1 MITASVAD
9 SFLSQELSNLK
20 SQLFTGKLSIKGREG
35 QQWYMYFYLG
45 RVLYAS
51 GGKHEVRRWLRN
63 LLIHCFASETYQ
75 PDTFARLTNIS
86 PLNEYEIMMSWEYFL
101 LANWIKNQKISRQN
115 TVNFIQ
121 ASIAEVIFDIIQ
133 AVDFTCEV
141 VKKEQLNPQLALFDV
156 DQIYADGMQAWQSWQ
171 TSQLATISPDHS
183 PVMLQPEVLRAKM
196 EPAAYASFELFLDG
210 KRSLREIAAQR
221 RRSVREIS
229 ASLLPYM
236 KRGEI
241 SLIKIPDFVSP
252 AEQYLN
258 DFHLS
263 SSFFQEILPLV
274 ACIDNNEV
282 VCDRIADVLV
292 GAGFQFVGI
301 HDSTKAVST
310 IVTTNPALIFLD
322 LAIFGSNGYEIC
334 SEIRKI
340 SRFQQTPIVILVAND
355 GMVERMRAKMAGAS
369 DLIAK
374 PIDRDVILQIAR
386 KYTQAGKSDTI

>member
-1 MITASVAD
+1 MITESITD
-9 SFLSQELSNLK
+9 NFLSQELSNLK

-63 LLIHCFASETYQ
+63 LSIHCFATETYQ
-75 PDTFARLTNIS
+75 PDTFARLTDIS

-101 LANWIKNQKISRQN
+101 LVSWIKNQKISRQN

-121 ASIAEVIFDIIQ
+121 ASITEVIFDIIQ
-133 AVDFTCEV
+133 AIDFTCEV
-141 VKKEQLNPQLALFDV
+141 VKKEQLNPQLALFDI
-156 DQIYADGMQAWQSWQ
+156 DQVYADVMQDWKSWQ

-183 PVMLQPEVLRAKM
+183 PVMLKPEVLQATID
-196 EPAAYASFELFLDG
+196 PAAYDAFEVFLDG

-221 RRSVREIS
+221 RRSVQEVS
-229 ASLLPYM
+229 TSLLPYM
-236 KRGEI
+236 KRGEMG
-241 SLIKIPDFVSP
+241 LVKIPDFVSP
-252 AEQYLN
+252 AEQYLS

-263 SSFFQEILPLV
+263 NNFFQEILPLV
-274 ACIDNNEV
+274 ACIDNSET
-282 VCDRIADVLV
+282 VCDRMANIFV

-301 HDSTKAVST
+301 NDSAKAVST
-310 IVTTNPALIFLD
+310 IVTINPALIFLD
-322 LAIFGSNGYEIC
+322 LVISSSNGYEIC

-340 SRFQQTPIVILVAND
+340 PRFQQTPIVILAAND

-369 DLIAK
+369 DLITT
-374 PIDRDVILQIAR
+374 PFPLEDHGIRL
-386 KYTQAGKSDTI
+386 